1 MDQIKPYLKSL
12 VGGLTAGISFA
23 IPVVDDGVLPSEGLG
38 IALAFIGGLG
48 VVYAVPNSTYKAK
61 HDDSQRA

>member
-1 MDQIKPYLKSL
+1 MKNLKPYLKSL

-38 IALAFIGGLG
+38 IVLAFLVGLG
-48 VVYAVPNSTYKAK
+48 VVYAVPNSTYEAK
-61 HDDSQRA
+61 HDDSLRA

>member
-38 IALAFIGGLG
+38 IALAFIVGLG
-48 VVYAVPNSTYKAK
+48 SVYAVPNSTYEAK
-61 HDDSQRA
+61 HDDNLRA